1 VRKSLNMN
9 LDSLFQ
15 QILLTEQQ
23 VSENTRQ
30 LHEVKAAII
39 RTQEKIKSF
48 TEKLENAHAELDEK
62 ARLQAQAMLQLHLI
76 KKQEEQMEKKR
87 EDLQKQQNDLK
98 QELERLRKESVEE
111 KEKFLREVMTFNKDF
126 NLLSKRD
133 AVFQSQTRSEILSL
147 QLEAD
152 TLRKEMETMRQ
163 ESSWLVSMQAEQ
175 RTLER
180 ELQVEQSKLA
190 ELERELEEAAALTES
205 LKAERLTASQKP
217 LTDSTC
223 LRLKKELEAH
233 KEGELE
239 LLREALSTE
248 IQFLRSLTGPPQDH
262 HRAGMM
268 WVVDHSQH
276 CSDTDEVG
284 VC

>member
-1 VRKSLNMN
+1 MS

-23 VSENTRQ
+23 VSDNTRQ

-39 RTQEKIKSF
+39 KTEEKIKSF
-48 TEKLENAHAELDEK
+48 TEKLEHAHIELNEK
-62 ARLQAQAMLQLHLI
+62 AQLQSEVTLQLYLI
-76 KKQEEQMEKKR
+76 KKQQEQMEKKR
-87 EDLQKQQNDLK
+87 EELQKQQNDLK
-98 QELERLRKESVEE
+98 QELDRLNRESEEE
-111 KEKFLREVMTFNKDF
+111 KEKFMKEIVTFNSDF

-133 AVFQSQTRSEILSL
+133 IVFQNQTRSEIQSL

-152 TLRKEMETMRQ
+152 ALNK
-163 ESSWLVSMQAEQ
+163 
-175 RTLER
+175 
-180 ELQVEQSKLA
+180 

-205 LKAERLTASQKP
+205 LKAEKLTASQKP

-248 IQFLRSLTGPPQDH
+248 IQFLRSEISEKG
-262 HRAGMM
+262 
-268 WVVDHSQH
+268 S
-276 CSDTDEVG
+276 

>member
-1 VRKSLNMN
+1 MS

-23 VSENTRQ
+23 VSDNTRQ

-39 RTQEKIKSF
+39 KTEEKVKSF
-48 TEKLENAHAELDEK
+48 TEKLEHAHIELNEK
-62 ARLQAQAMLQLHLI
+62 AQLQSEVTLQLYLI
-76 KKQEEQMEKKR
+76 KKQQEQMEKKR
-87 EDLQKQQNDLK
+87 EELQKQQNDLK
-98 QELERLRKESVEE
+98 QELDRLNRESEEE
-111 KEKFLREVMTFNKDF
+111 KEKFMKEIVTFNSDF

-133 AVFQSQTRSEILSL
+133 IVFQNQTRSEIQSL

-152 TLRKEMETMRQ
+152 ALNKEMERMWQ
-163 ESSWLVSMQAEQ
+163 ESSWLRSEQ
-175 RTLER
+175 GVLEMKLQ
-180 ELQVEQSKLA
+180 ELQSQLT

-205 LKAERLTASQKP
+205 LKAEKLTASQKP

-248 IQFLRSLTGPPQDH
+248 IQFLRSEISEKG
-262 HRAGMM
+262 
-268 WVVDHSQH
+268 S
-276 CSDTDEVG
+276 